1 MRRELMRKV
10 LRRIKRW
17 MMRDQAPALTRAAAD
32 ALRYPGASA
41 AAFGQGLG
49 LATYEEMLCDPLVRS
64 AITVKKLGALAV
76 PWRIEPESDERSRFI
91 RFALDE
97 LQGSPNTILFDA
109 LDAIAKGFAVL
120 EKVFRAVMT
129 GEYRGKV
136 ILGAVKPKD
145 PALFGFDTDEFLN
158 LRGLYLH
165 VPGRSE
171 VRLPR
176 EKFIVYAYNR
186 RYQQPMGES
195 DLRSAYS
202 HWKVKRELIRQW
214 SAHLE
219 KYASPTVLGRF
230 RRGLPED
237 AQTALL
243 DALERLQRQAAVVHP
258 DDVEIS
264 LLDAGREARSSYL
277 EAIDYH
283 NREIAR
289 AILGETLTTDDSRKV
304 GSLALGKVHLQVLIM
319 QLAGLRRDLQEAVM
333 NEQVIRPLIDLN
345 FGGGPYPSFHFDE
358 PVLDVF
364 VTGQVV

>member
-1 MRRELMRKV
+1 MRKV

-17 MMRDQAPALTRAAAD
+17 MMRDQAPAVARASAE

-41 AAFGQGLG
+41 AAFGQGLS

-64 AITVKKLGALAV
+64 AVTVKKLGTLAV
-76 PWRIEPESDERSRFI
+76 PWRIEPEGDERTRFI

-97 LQGSPNTILFDA
+97 LQGSANTILFDA

-120 EKVFRAVMT
+120 EKVFRPVT
-129 GEYRGKV
+129 SGEFRGKV

-176 EKFIVYAYNR
+176 EKFIIYAYNR
-186 RYQQPMGES
+186 RYHQPMGES
-195 DLRSAYS
+195 DLRAAHS

-304 GSLALGKVHLQVLIM
+304 GSLALGKVHLQVLVM
-319 QLAGLRRDLQEAVM
+319 QLAGLRKDLQETVM

-345 FGGGPYPSFHFDE
+345 YGGGPYPSFKFDE

-364 VTGQVV
+364 VTGQVA

>member
-1 MRRELMRKV
+1 MRNV
-10 LRRIKRW
+10 LQRIKRW
-17 MMRDQAPALTRAAAD
+17 MVRDQAPAVPRASAQV
-32 ALRYPGASA
+32 LRYPGASA
-41 AAFGQGLG
+41 AAFGQGLS

-64 AITVKKLGALAV
+64 AVTVKKLGTLAV
-76 PWRIEPESDERSRFI
+76 PWRIEPAEGERTHFI

-97 LQGSPNTILFDA
+97 LHGSANMILFDA

-120 EKVFRAVMT
+120 EKVFRPVT
-129 GEYRGKV
+129 SGGFGGKV

-165 VPGRSE
+165 VPGHPE

-186 RYQQPMGES
+186 RYHQPMGES
-195 DLRSAYS
+195 DLRAAHS

-304 GSLALGKVHLQVLIM
+304 GSLALGKVHLQVLVM
-319 QLAGLRRDLQEAVM
+319 QLAGLRKDLQETVM

-345 FGGGPYPSFHFDE
+345 YGGGPYPSFQFDE